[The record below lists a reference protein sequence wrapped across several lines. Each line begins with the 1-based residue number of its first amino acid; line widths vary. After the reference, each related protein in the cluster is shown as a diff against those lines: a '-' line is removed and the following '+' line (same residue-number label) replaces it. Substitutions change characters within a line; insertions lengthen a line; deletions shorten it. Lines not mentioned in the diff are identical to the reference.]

1 MHARW
6 PAAEGKPSW
15 VLNDRYS
22 KRGRSLMS
30 ARLFVG
36 NLSFRLSDDELREAF
51 ANVGIVERAEVVRD
65 RFDGR
70 SRGFGFVEMARIE
83 DAAAA
88 IEHLNGADLA
98 GRPMR
103 VEAATSV
110 RRDNQGG
117 AAARTD

>member
-1 MHARW
+1 MDADW

-15 VLNDRYS
+15 MLNDRIWE
-22 KRGRSLMS
+22 KGRSQMS

-36 NLSFRLSDDELREAF
+36 NLSFRLSDEELREAF
-51 ANVGIVERAEVVRD
+51 AKVGVVERAEVVRD

-70 SRGFGFVEMARIE
+70 SRGFGFVEMARVE
-83 DAAAA
+83 DGAAA
-88 IEHLNGADLA
+88 IHDLNGAELA

-110 RRDNQGG
+110 RRDNQ
-117 AAARTD
+117 AALAERTY

>member
-1 MHARW
+1 
-6 PAAEGKPSW
+6 
-15 VLNDRYS
+15 
-22 KRGRSLMS
+22 MS
-30 ARLFVG
+30 ARLFIG
-36 NLSFRLSDDELREAF
+36 NLSFRLSDDELRDAF
-51 ANVGIVERAEVVRD
+51 EKVGIVERAEVVRD

-83 DAAAA
+83 NAAAA
-88 IEHLNGADLA
+88 IEDLNGAELA

-117 AAARTD
+117 YAARTD

>member
-1 MHARW
+1 
-6 PAAEGKPSW
+6 
-15 VLNDRYS
+15 
-22 KRGRSLMS
+22 MS
-30 ARLFVG
+30 GRLFVG

-51 ANVGIVERAEVVRD
+51 AKVGIVERAEVVRD

-70 SRGFGFVEMARIE
+70 SRGFGFVEMARVE

-88 IEHLNGADLA
+88 IEDLNGAELA

-117 AAARTD
+117 GAAARAD

>member
-1 MHARW
+1 
-6 PAAEGKPSW
+6 
-15 VLNDRYS
+15 
-22 KRGRSLMS
+22 MS

-36 NLSFRLSDDELREAF
+36 NLSFRLSDEELREAF
-51 ANVGIVERAEVVRD
+51 GRVGAVERAEVVRD

-70 SRGFGFVEMARIE
+70 SRGFGFVEMARPE

-88 IEHLNGADLA
+88 IEDLNGADLA

-110 RRDNQGG
+110 RRENQSGTV
-117 AAARTD
+117 AARLG